1 MSLIELKSPASVR
14 FLIFSTILYFFLTS
28 SGTYTSRRL
37 FKIINSSLEEA
48 ARKETIDTLHGIIT
62 SAGGTIEKVDEWG
75 MREFAYR
82 IEDMTKGYY
91 VVLTVCANNDAIS
104 EFDRICR
111 INAGV
116 VRHMIVK
123 RD

>member
-1 MSLIELKSPASVR
+1 MY
-14 FLIFSTILYFFLTS
+14 IL
-28 SGTYTSRRL
+28 
-37 FKIINSSLEEA
+37 NSSLEEA
-48 ARKETIDTLHGIIT
+48 ARKETMDTLSAIIT
-62 SAGGTIEKVDEWG
+62 NGNGTIEKVDEWG
-75 MREFAYR
+75 MREFAYK

-91 VVLTVCANNDAIS
+91 VVLTVLADNAVVS

-111 INAGV
+111 INSNV

>member
-1 MSLIELKSPASVR
+1 MKKYEIMY
-14 FLIFSTILYFFLTS
+14 IL
-28 SGTYTSRRL
+28 
-37 FKIINSSLEEA
+37 NSSLEEA
-48 ARKETIDTLHGIIT
+48 ARKETIDTLRGIIT

>member
-1 MSLIELKSPASVR
+1 MKKYEIMY
-14 FLIFSTILYFFLTS
+14 IL
-28 SGTYTSRRL
+28 
-37 FKIINSSLEEA
+37 NSSLEEA

-62 SAGGTIEKVDEWG
+62 TAGGTIEKVDEWG
-75 MREFAYR
+75 MREFAYK

-91 VVLTVCANNDAIS
+91 VVVTVCANNEAIS

-111 INAGV
+111 INANV

>member
-1 MSLIELKSPASVR
+1 MKKYEIMY
-14 FLIFSTILYFFLTS
+14 IL
-28 SGTYTSRRL
+28 
-37 FKIINSSLEEA
+37 NSSLEEA
-48 ARKETIDTLHGIIT
+48 ARKETMDTLNAIIT
-62 SAGGTIEKVDEWG
+62 NGNGTIEKVDEWG
-75 MREFAYR
+75 MREFAYK

-91 VVLTVCANNDAIS
+91 VVLTVLADNAVVS

-111 INAGV
+111 INSNV